1 MITSYL
7 KQERIESKAYR
18 EAARGQPCTVQIEGA
33 CDGGGA
39 TTIFA
44 HLRDRHAGK
53 AQKASDTS
61 GCDCCF
67 GCHDVLDRRARM
79 PSTGELITDGDWHF
93 YALRG
98 LQATIENRWRRGII
112 GITGKST

>member
-18 EAARGQPCTVQIEGA
+18 EAARGQPCTVNIGGA
-33 CDGGGA
+33 CDGGGE

-44 HLRDRHAGK
+44 HIKDEHAGRG
-53 AQKASDTS
+53 QKASDTS

-67 GCHDVLDRRARM
+67 GCHEVLDRRAFM
-79 PSTGELITDGDWHF
+79 PGLNRHINDEEWRF
-93 YALRG
+93 YSMRAL
-98 LQATIENRWRRGII
+98 QKTFENRWRRGII
-112 GITGKST
+112 GITRGKK